1 MYYVYVLRSLK
12 DNLFYTG
19 FTIHLDKRIDEH
31 NSGLQVSTKSRMPF
45 KLVYYEWCI
54 SKEDAI
60 NREKYLK
67 SGRGKAYLKER
78 IRHYLQEFD
87 GVLLEQNL

>member
-1 MYYVYVLRSLK
+1 VQYVYVLQSLK
-12 DNLFYTG
+12 DGNFYTG
-19 FTIHLDKRIDEH
+19 YTGDLKRRIEEH
-31 NSGLQVSTKSRMPF
+31 NSGLQVSTKARMPF